1 MQCVYCQNYE
11 ISQLGEG
18 KEVSPEKLA
27 QIFLSVQRLGC
38 HNLNLVTP
46 SHVVPQIIE
55 ALYIAVQ
62 KGFKLPIVYN
72 TSSYDSLESLKLLD
86 GIVDIY
92 LPDFKYADNGTARK
106 YSGVNDYFDVAKE
119 AIREM
124 YRQVGDLVVDEHGV
138 ALRGVLVRHLV
149 LPNGLAGTKTVA
161 NVLKEISPNIAVNV
175 MNQYYPCYKAYDYPE
190 LARKIT
196 LQEFSVALRFMEG
209 LKIIYD

>member
-1 MQCVYCQNYE
+1 
-11 ISQLGEG
+11 
-18 KEVSPEKLA
+18 
-27 QIFLSVQRLGC
+27 
-38 HNLNLVTP
+38 
-46 SHVVPQIIE
+46 
-55 ALYIAVQ
+55 
-62 KGFKLPIVYN
+62 
-72 TSSYDSLESLKLLD
+72 LLD

-106 YSGVNDYFDVAKE
+106 YSGVKDYFDVAKE
-119 AIREM
+119 AIKEM

-190 LARKIT
+190 LARRIT
-196 LQEFSVALRFMEG
+196 LQEFSEALRFMEG